1 MANEN
6 ETPIMML
13 VSRMDLSQVV
23 DRRVY
28 SAVFLRHSRKVKR
41 FEAPEFPN
49 GPGPRGEIP
58 PPTDADGPRSRDAS
72 PRRAKVL
79 RHNTLVAEALPR
91 DG

>member
-28 SAVFLRHSRKVKR
+28 SAVFLRHSRKVTR

-58 PPTDADGPRSRDAS
+58 PHRRGRASVSRCQS
-72 PRRAKVL
+72 PQ
-79 RHNTLVAEALPR
+79 
-91 DG
+91 G